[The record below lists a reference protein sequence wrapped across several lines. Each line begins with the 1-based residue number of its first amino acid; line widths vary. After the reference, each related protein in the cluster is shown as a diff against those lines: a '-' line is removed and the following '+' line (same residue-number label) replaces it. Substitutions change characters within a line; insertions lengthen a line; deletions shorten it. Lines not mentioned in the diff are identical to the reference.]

1 MVNNG
6 TGSGSTSVV
15 TAANALAGVIVVVV
29 ALAALAFMTAYLV
42 SAVSAD
48 ESKVSIASA
57 ALAVIGT
64 VVGAFFGVHASS
76 DARRSAEDARTA
88 SDIKV
93 EELSRSVDEQKGKEA
108 LDRADERIRALR

>member
-1 MVNNG
+1 MSNDG
-6 TGSGSTSVV
+6 PSRW
-15 TAANALAGVIVVVV
+15 TALLAGPNSLAGVIVVVL
-29 ALAALAFMTAYLV
+29 ALAALAFMTSYLV

-64 VVGAFFGVHASS
+64 IVGAFFGVRASS
-76 DARRSAEDARTA
+76 EARQSAEDARKGA
-88 SDIKV
+88 DIKV
-93 EELSRSVDEQKGKEA
+93 EELSRAVDEQKGKEA